1 MSSKNIAIETPDL
14 LRKDIYRIGGI
25 ASLLIAA
32 GVLLAIV
39 AYFIW
44 PYKGNFTS
52 METIFATL
60 QSDRLGG
67 LISLDISM
75 LLIAP
80 LNILMFLGI
89 YAALK
94 RVNESWALIALM
106 LALMA
111 VVLVILCRPLVEL
124 TSLSDKYAVA
134 TNPDE
139 KLRYLAAG
147 EVLRSS
153 LDGTAWMMQTI
164 FFMVAGLINCL
175 LMLRTPLFG
184 KATAWLGIVISAV
197 GLGFF
202 LPSIGLLFLFLN
214 TIGSVPWC
222 FLLARDFFKIE
233 SVISKTA

>member
-14 LRKDIYRIGGI
+14 LWKDLYRIGGI

-32 GVLLAIV
+32 GVVLAIV

-106 LALMA
+106 LALTA
-111 VVLVILCRPLVEL
+111 VVLVIL
-124 TSLSDKYAVA
+124 
-134 TNPDE
+134 
-139 KLRYLAAG
+139 
-147 EVLRSS
+147 
-153 LDGTAWMMQTI
+153 
-164 FFMVAGLINCL
+164 
-175 LMLRTPLFG
+175 
-184 KATAWLGIVISAV
+184 
-197 GLGFF
+197 
-202 LPSIGLLFLFLN
+202 
-214 TIGSVPWC
+214 
-222 FLLARDFFKIE
+222 
-233 SVISKTA
+233 